1 MGLCFIFPGQGSQAV
16 GMGKALFDSFGE
28 VKDLY
33 AEASKVLGYDVA
45 ELSFSGPAEELNKT
59 YRTQPCLLTASIAA
73 YRALAL
79 KGITPSVVAGHS
91 LGEYSALVAAESIT
105 FRDAL
110 KMTETRGRIMQ
121 EAVPEGAGL
130 MAAIL
135 GLDRHVIDETCS
147 SISSGYVAVA
157 NYNCPGQTVISGERA
172 AVEEALVRLKAAGA
186 KRALP
191 LAVSVPSHC
200 RLMQEAASKFEEAIR
215 GVEIRDAGTA
225 FVNNTGAGFITAA
238 AEIRKALVL
247 QLSQSVLWEDCIRT
261 IAASGVTTF
270 VEVGPGKVLSGLIK
284 RIEPSSELFNVEN
297 LESLEK
303 TATELLKGDLS

>member
-1 MGLCFIFPGQGSQAV
+1 
-16 GMGKALFDSFGE
+16 MGKDLFDSFSE
-28 VKDLY
+28 VKSLY
-33 AEASKVLGYDVA
+33 AEASEALGYDVA
-45 ELSFSGPAEELNKT
+45 ELSFGGPADELNKT

-79 KGITPSVVAGHS
+79 KGITPSAVAGHS
-91 LGEYSALVAAESIT
+91 LGEYSALVAAGSIT
-105 FRDAL
+105 FRDAV

-121 EAVPEGAGL
+121 EAAPEGAGL

-135 GLDRHVIDETCS
+135 GLDRQVIDDTCRAV
-147 SISSGYVAVA
+147 SSGYVAVA

-172 AVEEALVRLKAAGA
+172 AVEEALNRLKEAGA

-200 RLMQEAASKFEEAIR
+200 RLMEEAARKFEEAIR
-215 GVEIRDAGTA
+215 DVEIKDAGTA
-225 FVNNTGAGFITAA
+225 FVNNTGARFITVA

-247 QLSQSVLWEDCIRT
+247 QLSRSVLWEDCVRT

-284 RIEPSSELFNVEN
+284 RIDPSAKLYNVEN
-297 LESLEK
+297 VETLDK
-303 TATELLKGDLS
+303 TAAELLKGDLS